1 MIHTKMIVAG
11 IGPNNVQLY
20 RLLDAVLGERPIKVP
35 YTLKADVAS
44 PLLTRLQS
52 QIRIGDEIDVT
63 LDDHA
68 AGLHRLKLVSFL
80 K

>member
-1 MIHTKMIVAG
+1 MIQAKMIVAG
-11 IGPNNVQLY
+11 IGPNTVQLFS
-20 RLLDAVLGERPIKVP
+20 LLDAALGERAIKVP
-35 YTLKADVAS
+35 YTLKADVAT
-44 PLLTRLQS
+44 PLLTHLQS
-52 QIRIGDEIDVT
+52 KIRIGDEIDVT